1 MGKSVYREET
11 GSTALVRENMIWEL
25 EFPTQ
30 VSLITVQ
37 SMMRLALLMPLLLT
51 QSYYPFLGFQRPGS
65 LLIKSSSA
73 SILPAYSR
81 GYAV

>member
-30 VSLITVQ
+30 VSLIAVQ
-37 SMMRLALLMPLLLT
+37 
-51 QSYYPFLGFQRPGS
+51 
-65 LLIKSSSA
+65 
-73 SILPAYSR
+73 
-81 GYAV
+81 